1 MIHLVTP
8 GALQCGHVPLVLV
21 DTLVVVVAE
30 RAKHFQL
37 LRDFVEHFK
46 RPFFGLL
53 AVHQMLRLP
62 LDSDRGSCIP
72 RATVAPLFVRC
83 VLPAA
88 IKLERVA
95 RSAFRHEARN
105 DASLS
110 LGHWATSR
118 RINSR
123 LLRLGFGSGVGSKK
137 PPTGLWT
144 PCGRPAPLRRPPL
157 PLLLPISRL
166 R

>member
-8 GALQCGHVPLVLV
+8 GALHCGHVPLVLV

-53 AVHQMLRLP
+53 AVHQMLCLP

-83 VLPAA
+83 VLLAQLSST
-88 IKLERVA
+88 KREMTL
-95 RSAFRHEARN
+95 RSLWA
-105 DASLS
+105 
-110 LGHWATSR
+110 LGDGSR